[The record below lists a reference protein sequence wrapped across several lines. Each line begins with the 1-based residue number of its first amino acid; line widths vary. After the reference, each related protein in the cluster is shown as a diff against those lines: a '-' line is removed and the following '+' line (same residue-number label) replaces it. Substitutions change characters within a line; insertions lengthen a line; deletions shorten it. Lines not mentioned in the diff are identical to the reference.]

1 MRFLNPLVLFAAIF
15 LFSFPSFAQQT
26 APTGK
31 AKIQQKLAIAGEWS
45 EPVNGIRMMVKYLQE
60 DTLGNEIRLLVF
72 LQNSSAEPIKVPSL
86 NSDRT
91 VFFKNHKANH
101 KTNGNLRVT
110 VEPLG
115 DQKISVIQEL
125 KSFTAMQRLEAPVE
139 PGEIRLHAIC
149 LKSEQELHSMMHK
162 NLSAIRTDS
171 VDWESLNDP
180 NSKGRW
186 RISLSYRPDEQ
197 FPVKGS
203 DDLKRERHQV
213 EVPNQW
219 RDVQIDLPSIE
230 LDWEPQG
237 SSEEPQA
244 QQQMKHS
251 QRE

>member
-1 MRFLNPLVLFAAIF
+1 MRFLNPLVLFTSIL
-15 LFSFPSFAQQT
+15 LFSLPSFAQQT
-26 APTGK
+26 TPSGK
-31 AKIQQKLAIAGEWS
+31 AEIQPKPAIAGEWS

-60 DTLGNEIRLLVF
+60 DTPRNEIRLLVF
-72 LQNSSAEPIKVPSL
+72 LQNISAEPIDLPSL
-86 NSDRT
+86 TINGT
-91 VFFKNHKANH
+91 VLLKDSIVNNH
-101 KTNGNLRVT
+101 TNGNLRVT

-115 DQKISVIQEL
+115 DQKVSETPVL
-125 KSFTAMQRLEAPVE
+125 KSFAEMQRLEAPVK

-149 LKSEQELHSMMHK
+149 LKSEMKEHLMRQK
-162 NLSAIRTDS
+162 NPSAIRTDS

-237 SSEEPQA
+237 SEESQV